1 MINTLQV
8 FILLRMRY
16 WKLAQEPE
24 VFTDLDLAKEAFEEY
39 TRMSFDDFQSLVDD
53 AGGDPDEILG
63 GPFAGTSLLMLE
75 ITCPHEETRIAA

>member
-1 MINTLQV
+1 MNSPLQV

-24 VFTDLDLAKEAFEEY
+24 VFVDFEQAKTAFEDY
-39 TRMSFDDFQSLVDD
+39 TRTSYDDFCSLVDE

-63 GPFAGTSLLMLE
+63 GPFAGTSMLMLE
-75 ITCPHEETRIAA
+75 ITCPHSASAAA

>member
-1 MINTLQV
+1 MVHAVQV

-24 VFTDLDLAKEAFEEY
+24 VFMDLEEAKGAFEEY
-39 TRMSFDDFQSLVDD
+39 TRTNWDEFQALAEE

-63 GPFAGTSLLMLE
+63 GPFAGTSIVMVE
-75 ITCPHEETRIAA
+75 IACPHPARVAA

>member
-1 MINTLQV
+1 MNNPIEV

-24 VFTDLDLAKEAFEEY
+24 VFMNFEEAREAFEEF
-39 TRMSFDDFQSLVDD
+39 TRTDWDDFQSLVEE

-63 GPFAGTSLLMLE
+63 GPFAGTSLLMVE
-75 ITCPHEETRIAA
+75 IRCPHPERAAAA